1 MFIIRFNLIFL
12 LLDVLDTLLLQKV
25 SFFSGFDIPLDAF
38 SLHHP
43 FLQPHV
49 QDFEFSDWYFLFF
62 TLFYKNVSASPA
74 ATADVSV
81 LVPELAKALSSKLSV
96 PANIFTISKAEK
108 YRQVIFSENIGDL
121 KKIPRKAGV
130 KKFRAKLQSKKTF
143 ISFKVFS

>member
-1 MFIIRFNLIFL
+1 MFIIRFNLFFL
-12 LLDVLDTLLLQKV
+12 LLDVLDNLLLQKV
-25 SFFSGFDIPLDAF
+25 LFFSGFDIPLDAF

-49 QDFEFSDWYFLFF
+49 QEFEFSDWYFLFF

>member
-49 QDFEFSDWYFLFF
+49 QEFEFSDWYFLFF

>member
-1 MFIIRFNLIFL
+1 MFIIRFNLFFL
-12 LLDVLDTLLLQKV
+12 LLDVLDILLLQIV
-25 SFFSGFDIPLDAF
+25 LIFSGFDIPLDAF

-49 QDFEFSDWYFLFF
+49 QEFEFSDWYFLFF

>member
-49 QDFEFSDWYFLFF
+49 QEFEFSDWYFLFF

-74 ATADVSV
+74 ATADVSM

>member
-1 MFIIRFNLIFL
+1 MFFFL
-12 LLDVLDTLLLQKV
+12 LLYVLDILFLQKV
-25 SFFSGFDIPLDAF
+25 LFFSGFDIPLDAF

-49 QDFEFSDWYFLFF
+49 QEFEFSDWYFLFF

>member
-1 MFIIRFNLIFL
+1 MFIIRSNLFFL
-12 LLDVLDTLLLQKV
+12 LLDVLDILLLQIV
-25 SFFSGFDIPLDAF
+25 LIFSGFDIPLDAF

-49 QDFEFSDWYFLFF
+49 QEFEFSDWYFLFF

>member
-25 SFFSGFDIPLDAF
+25 LFFSGFDIPLDAF

-49 QDFEFSDWYFLFF
+49 QEFEFSDWYFLFF

>member
-1 MFIIRFNLIFL
+1 MFIIRFNLFFL
-12 LLDVLDTLLLQKV
+12 LLDVLDILFLQIV
-25 SFFSGFDIPLDAF
+25 LFFSGFDIPLDAF

-49 QDFEFSDWYFLFF
+49 QEFEFSDWYFLFF